1 LDIRDVTTVEI
12 FPREVREIENVW
24 IPLSDGCRVAARIWL
39 PQDAEMAPVP
49 AILEYL
55 PYRKRDFMRARDEPM
70 HHYMA
75 GHGYANVRVDIRG
88 SGDSDGLLSDE
99 YTEQELAD
107 ALEVLRWIAG
117 QPWCSGAIG
126 MMGISWGG
134 FNSLQV
140 AALNPPE
147 LKAVISL
154 CSTDDRYADDAHYM
168 GGCLLNE
175 NLQWGS
181 ILMHYNAFP
190 PDPDIVGERWRD
202 MWLERLDNA
211 VLFPARWTEHQHRD
225 AYWQHG
231 SVCEDFGAI
240 KCAVYAIGGWAD
252 GYSNAVPRLL
262 EGLSAPRKGLIGPWA
277 HIFPHEGVP
286 GPAIG
291 FLQEALRWWDHWLKG
306 VDTGIMDEPMLRA
319 WMQESVP
326 PEPYYEERPGRWVAE
341 EMWPPRHA
349 SPRTFH
355 LNPSRL
361 DDAGEEEQVLAV
373 SSPQTTGLAAGEW
386 CAFGADGEMPIDQRE
401 DDGRSLTFD
410 TPALE
415 APVEILGTPV
425 VSLEV
430 RSDRPS
436 ALIAVRLNDVAP
448 DGTSTRVTYGL
459 LNLTHRDGHDRPQ
472 PLEPSKRYQIMVKL
486 NDIAHVFPAGHSIR
500 LAISTSYWPIA
511 WPSPEPAKITVHSG
525 VSTLELPVREPA
537 PGDAALPPF
546 ATPEWGPVREHVK
559 LIHAPFR
566 RRVERDLTT
575 NELIY
580 TLESDGGELGGAALA
595 HIEAIGLDIGH
606 HMRKR
611 FCIGETDPLS
621 ARSELAQQTILR
633 RGNWSIRVESDTRL
647 SATATAFRIVATLTA
662 FEGDKS
668 VFERSWDEEIP
679 RDLV

>member
-1 LDIRDVTTVEI
+1 MTTVET
-12 FPREVREIENVW
+12 FPHQVREIENVW
-24 IPLSDGCRVAARIWL
+24 IPLSDGCQLAARIWL
-39 PQDAEMAPVP
+39 PQDAETEPVP

-107 ALEVLRWIAG
+107 ALEVLRWIAS
-117 QPWCSGAIG
+117 QSWCSGAIG

-190 PDPDIVGERWRD
+190 PDPDIVGERWRE
-202 MWLERLDNA
+202 MWLARLDNA
-211 VLFPARWTEHQHRD
+211 VLFPARWMAHQRRD
-225 AYWQHG
+225 DYWRHG

-277 HIFPHEGVP
+277 HVFPHEGVP

-291 FLQEALRWWDHWLKG
+291 FLQEALRWWDHWLK
-306 VDTGIMDEPMLRA
+306 DIDSGIMDEPMLRA

-326 PEPYYEERPGRWVAE
+326 PEPYYDERPGRWVAE
-341 EMWPPRHA
+341 ASWPPRRP
-349 SPRTFH
+349 SPRAYY

-361 DDAGEEEQVLAV
+361 DNEGEAEQELSV

-415 APVEILGTPV
+415 APLEILGAPIVT
-425 VSLEV
+425 LELS
-430 RSDRPS
+430 SDLPN
-436 ALIAVRLNDVAP
+436 AMIAARLNDVAP

-459 LNLTHRDGHDRPQ
+459 LNLTHRDGHDQPQ
-472 PLEPSKRYQIMVKL
+472 PLEPNKRYRVTVKL
-486 NDIAHVFPAGHSIR
+486 NDIAHKFPVGHSIR
-500 LAISTSYWPIA
+500 LAISTAYWPIA
-511 WPSPEPAKITVHSG
+511 WPSPEPATITVLSG
-525 VSTLELPVREPA
+525 ASMLELPVREPA
-537 PGDAALPPF
+537 PGDTKLQPF
-546 ATPEWGPVREHVK
+546 EKPEWGPVREHVK

-621 ARSELAQQTILR
+621 ARSELVQQTILR
-633 RGNWSIRVESDTRL
+633 RGEWSIRVESSTQL
-647 SATATAFRIVATLTA
+647 SATATAFRIVARLTA
-662 FEGDKS
+662 FEGDER